1 LAGIGDDPATLLR
14 TYALLT
20 KKKNDAMTDAVNMLG
35 TKLFKT

>member
-20 KKKNDAMTDAVNMLG
+20 KKNDAMTDAVNMLG